1 MGNTAALHLRL
12 ITPRLVA
19 VRMVEARQHRMDTP
33 QCRAV
38 AGGTSNRATTRD
50 LRVNDTHTYYTNEI
64 SLILLYVGPNDRFRA
79 ASSAH
84 AWSPRSLSARAS
96 SSAVRSQSA
105 ITMATVASAFAA
117 TAGIAQNT

>member
-1 MGNTAALHLRL
+1 MGNTAAQHLHH

-38 AGGTSNRATTRD
+38 AGGTSNRVTTRD
-50 LRVNDTHTYYTNEI
+50 LAGQGYTHIYTNK

-84 AWSPRSLSARAS
+84 AWAPRSLSARAS